1 MNGNGTY
8 LCEKRSNCHP
18 VSTNVSSASNCTMNG
33 QTYKHGDLIDSECE
47 KCRCNDGGLFCTYR
61 RKTCSNATDNDQS
74 PCKLCRKNT
83 FNPVCGPDGQ
93 TYPSE
98 CHAVNCIGIPPLLLH
113 EGSCSGNV
121 SKFCHDHVA
130 PSQNWKSLAQAFE
143 HIWEAKDLIMQ
154 IMLSVHRCLSVVIP
168 GRGLNFGMRSAALH
182 KALANTDD
190 LLGGGNIY
198 GVLVTF
204 CHTSCFVQFRKK
216 SKTK

>member
-1 MNGNGTY
+1 MIIELLSAIINGLSVFFLFTDFIRCEVTLGGRQYRVGNGKEYFDQYSCQSCVCMNGNGTY

-121 SKFCHDHVA
+121 SKFCHDHVV
-130 PSQNWKSLAQAFE
+130 SESL
-143 HIWEAKDLIMQ
+143 
-154 IMLSVHRCLSVVIP
+154 
-168 GRGLNFGMRSAALH
+168 
-182 KALANTDD
+182 LA
-190 LLGGGNIY
+190 
-198 GVLVTF
+198 
-204 CHTSCFVQFRKK
+204 
-216 SKTK
+216 